1 MCGNLNCFD
10 GCMLPRTHE
19 GLCQGEGS
27 VPRWTYVPVFAQAHL
42 ALDAI
47 FAVTEEFWF
56 ANNGPRQPARCHP
69 TDGNAAPLRYASYL
83 SAELT
88 DSANDHESPPQ
99 FQVSTKCHRQR
110 KPHIDRLGRW
120 FVGTRFS
127 RWSQIPCGAR
137 TLFSIELLPLTEI
150 VLLANRKV
158 HSTQTR
164 FSPLSSSSAT
174 FFVVL
179 SGAFRGSLLVLHTR
193 PPCRRTPRLP
203 INFQKSSV
211 VPFRKIWE
219 NDAIFTGFRPQITS
233 RQAIFIRCRRAAS
246 GWTRMPALFTRIMWN
261 KNNFPVLKYKFS
273 GQCQKFSM
281 AFRYW

>member
-56 ANNGPRQPARCHP
+56 ANNGPRQPARCHSSA
-69 TDGNAAPLRYASYL
+69 GIAAPLRYASYL

-127 RWSQIPCGAR
+127 RWSQVPCGAR

-150 VLLANRKV
+150 VLLCKPK
-158 HSTQTR
+158 
-164 FSPLSSSSAT
+164 SPLNT
-174 FFVVL
+174 N
-179 SGAFRGSLLVLHTR
+179 SLLALVVVVGDFF
-193 PPCRRTPRLP
+193 CRS
-203 INFQKSSV
+203 FG
-211 VPFRKIWE
+211 
-219 NDAIFTGFRPQITS
+219 GFSGLTS
-233 RQAIFIRCRRAAS
+233 CTTHS
-246 GWTRMPALFTRIMWN
+246 PALPPHASAPY
-261 KNNFPVLKYKFS
+261 KLPKKFS
-273 GQCQKFSM
+273 GSVPENLGERCNFHWFST
-281 AFRYW
+281 ANNVTSGDIH